1 MILLRLFLTFAKIGF
16 FAVGGGL
23 ATLPFLY
30 ELTYTTDWIT
40 MSDISNMIAVS
51 ESTPGPL
58 GVNMS
63 SYVGFLQ
70 SGVIGSIVSTLG
82 LVFPSI
88 VVILI
93 VAKFLEKFKQSKT
106 VGYIFYG
113 LRPAS
118 AALIASAGVS
128 LISIAFFKQSESG
141 IQFFLPGAILAIAVY
156 IMTVKVKKIHP
167 IVYIVASAVIGIVFK
182 FNF

>member
-1 MILLRLFLTFAKIGF
+1 MILLRLFFTFAKIGL
-16 FAVGGGL
+16 FAIGGGL

-70 SGVIGSIVSTLG
+70 SGIPGSICATLG

-88 VVILI
+88 VVIII
-93 VAKFLEKFKQSKT
+93 VAKFLEKFKTSKT
-106 VGYIFYG
+106 VSSIFYG

-118 AALIASAGVS
+118 AALIASAGIS
-128 LISIAFFKQSESG
+128 LVSIAFFKQTDSG
-141 IQFFLPGAILAIAVY
+141 IQFFLPGIILAVAIY
-156 IMTVKVKKIHP
+156 ILSAKVKKIHP
-167 IVYIVASAVIGIVFK
+167 IVYIAASAIIGIVFK